1 MRCQLLKANA
11 LAGLLRRPQPEP
23 HASAVRP
30 LLEVFA
36 PMVVL
41 HRERDAIPG
50 SRLRGMVVLSET
62 SPDNRVAATLE
73 TVRHNN

>member
-1 MRCQLLKANA
+1 LLKANA

-30 LLEVFA
+30 RLEVFA
-36 PMVVL
+36 RMEVSP
-41 HRERDAIPG
+41 RERDAIPG
-50 SRLRGMVVLSET
+50 SLLRGMVALSAT